1 MLDLDNLTNN
11 NTDTDTGDFSLESI
25 LAEYSDFDAGKA
37 AERETVSRSR
47 QIVYEALGET
57 SFSGGLDSVEADD
70 TVDAAYE
77 EPEPEPEYSPAP
89 AQDYY
94 RTAGQYT
101 HRLRRSFER
110 FGRHVNVPAEDE
122 YTPEP
127 AGEPDF
133 AGDDDVKVY
142 RPAHSIMPDGDE
154 DVKIYGGVE
163 SVIAEAERR
172 SARWSR
178 PEQTL
183 EDFPGSYMS
192 DYGTSAAEAP
202 GPDDYAGSYAYDSY
216 GDTEYADESFD
227 SSDYDVDGFSGYDDD
242 VREYGYG
249 PEDET
254 REHGYASP
262 GSEDGPRRDYGQA
275 PKAKNPILAFLAVLG
290 VKLRTAQAAGEAVT
304 LEDEE
309 ELGEELPAKKAA
321 KYYAGNV
328 NSLRVRFKL
337 SILPMLALLWVSLG
351 LPAFGAL
358 GSDLRVTSLA
368 CLVMQLAV
376 VMLGLDVFT
385 SGIMSLVRGRP
396 GLWSLVSAANIAAA
410 LDAAVAYAVG
420 EAGWGYPMCAAAAL
434 SMFFAVW
441 GALLEARALRFSCKA
456 QELSEDP
463 MIVTA
468 ENGVDGR
475 EGTVL
480 LKSSRSTSG
489 WLRRCEEPDA
499 AENAFSAAAPW
510 ILLASLLLAVA
521 ATAVTQRWTYFFRVL
536 AAVMCA
542 AAPASAFIACPLPYF
557 LLAIRSYRRGAAV
570 AGWPGMRDIGRS
582 MGMVITDTDLFPG
595 DSVKISSIR
604 ILDGAWPEKIIAN
617 AGSVIIASGSGLAV
631 VFADLMRRNGYAIRR
646 VEDFCCHEGG
656 GLTALIAG
664 EEVLCGSAGFMRL
677 MGIMVPQK
685 LADKSAV
692 FIAVSGVLSGIF
704 SIEYTPVPSVGRA
717 LQGCLRNRR
726 APIFAVRD
734 FLVTPLMLHKKY
746 RVPAEGFDFPLFAQR
761 YAVSATEP
769 AEDSPICALL
779 GREGLGAFMEV
790 SGCGRRCY
798 LSAMLGTT
806 LSAVGAVVGVILAFA
821 LYAFGS
827 GLTVS
832 WLIAYMALFAV
843 PGVIASLAGAH

>member
-77 EPEPEPEYSPAP
+77 EPEPEPEHSPAP

-192 DYGTSAAEAP
+192 DYGTSAAETP

-216 GDTEYADESFD
+216 GDTEYADEGFD

-717 LQGCLRNRR
+717 LEGCLRNRR

-821 LYAFGS
+821 LYSFGS